1 MGDDSPKVFKAPF
14 KTYGWVEEVK
24 LAIEH
29 KFSLTVYTWGLITG
43 IISGVLAARFSW
55 GWVVGLL
62 MYLIMDKFVMW
73 VVKELPPDVPDERA
87 ILKKGFW
94 GWAMFWLYFTM
105 LAYSVMIH
113 FQPVCYSN
121 QSLLYQ
127 MMHTGNTSVQ
137 CVVNFT
143 G

>member
-1 MGDDSPKVFKAPF
+1 M
-14 KTYGWVEEVK
+14 K

-29 KFSLTVYTWGLITG
+29 KFSLTVYAWGLITG
-43 IISGVLAARFSW
+43 IISGALATKFEG
-55 GWVVGLL
+55 GWIVGLL
-62 MYLIMDKFVMW
+62 MYVFIDKFVMA

-94 GWAMFWLYFTM
+94 GWALFWLYFTM
-105 LAYSVMIH
+105 LSYSLLTN

-121 QSLLYQ
+121 QSLLCK
-127 MMHTGNTSVQ
+127 MMQSGNTSVNR
-137 CVVNFT
+137 VVNFT